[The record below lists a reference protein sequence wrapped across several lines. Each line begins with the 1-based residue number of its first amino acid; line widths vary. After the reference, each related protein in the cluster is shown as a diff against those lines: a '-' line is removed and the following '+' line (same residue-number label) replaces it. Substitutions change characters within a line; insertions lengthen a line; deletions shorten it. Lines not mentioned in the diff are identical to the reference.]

1 MLISSLEINCYIYE
15 KKMNLLSDIGKL
27 ILRISFSL
35 ILIPHGWSKI
45 NRLFAE
51 DIKFSD
57 PIGIGE
63 VPSLILVAFAEF
75 MAPILIILG
84 FKTRW
89 FSIFPIITMVVVVFI
104 HKWGQG
110 FLEIEKALL
119 FLSGFL
125 AIALIGPGK
134 YSIDKR

>member
-1 MLISSLEINCYIYE
+1 
-15 KKMNLLSDIGKL
+15 MNFFYDAGKL
-27 ILRISFSL
+27 FLRVSFSL
-35 ILIPHGWSKI
+35 MLLPHGWTKI

-75 MAPILIILG
+75 IAPILIILG

-89 FSIFPIITMVVVVFI
+89 FSIFPIITMVVVAFI
-104 HKWGQG
+104 HKWDQG

-119 FLSGFL
+119 FLSGFI

-134 YSIDKR
+134 YSLDKR

>member
-1 MLISSLEINCYIYE
+1 MLL
-15 KKMNLLSDIGKL
+15 
-27 ILRISFSL
+27 
-35 ILIPHGWSKI
+35 PHGWSKI
-45 NRLFAE
+45 NKLFAE

-75 MAPILIILG
+75 IVPILIILG

-89 FSIFPIITMVVVVFI
+89 FSIFPIITMVVVAFI
-104 HKWGQG
+104 HKWDQG
-110 FLEIEKALL
+110 FFEIEKALL
-119 FLSGFL
+119 FMSGFI
-125 AIALIGPGK
+125 AISLIGPGK

>member
-1 MLISSLEINCYIYE
+1 M
-15 KKMNLLSDIGKL
+15 MNFFYDAGKL
-27 ILRISFSL
+27 FLRVSFSL
-35 ILIPHGWSKI
+35 MLLPHGWSKI

-57 PIGIGE
+57 PIGFGE
-63 VPSLILVAFAEF
+63 VPSLFLVAFAEF
-75 MAPILIILG
+75 IVPILIILG

-89 FSIFPIITMVVVVFI
+89 FSIFPIITMVVVAFI
-104 HKWGQG
+104 HKWDQG
-110 FLEIEKALL
+110 FFEIEKALL
-119 FLSGFL
+119 FMSGFI

>member
-1 MLISSLEINCYIYE
+1 M
-15 KKMNLLSDIGKL
+15 MNFFYDAGKL
-27 ILRISFSL
+27 FLRVSFSL
-35 ILIPHGWSKI
+35 ILLPHGWSKI

-75 MAPILIILG
+75 IVPMLIILG

-110 FLEIEKALL
+110 FLEIDKALL

>member
-1 MLISSLEINCYIYE
+1 M
-15 KKMNLLSDIGKL
+15 MNFFYDAGKL
-27 ILRISFSL
+27 FLRVSFSL
-35 ILIPHGWSKI
+35 MLLPHGWSKI
-45 NRLFAE
+45 NKLFAE

-75 MAPILIILG
+75 IVPMLIILG

-134 YSIDKR
+134 YSLDKR

>member
-1 MLISSLEINCYIYE
+1 MKNFFY
-15 KKMNLLSDIGKL
+15 DGGKL
-27 ILRISFSL
+27 FLRVSFSFML
-35 ILIPHGWSKI
+35 LPHGWSKI

-75 MAPILIILG
+75 IVPILIILG

-89 FSIFPIITMVVVVFI
+89 ISIFPIVTMVVVAFI
-104 HKWGQG
+104 HKWDQG
-110 FLEIEKALL
+110 FFEIEKALL
-119 FLSGFL
+119 FLSGFI

>member
-1 MLISSLEINCYIYE
+1 
-15 KKMNLLSDIGKL
+15 MNFFYDVGKL
-27 ILRISFSL
+27 FLRVSFSL
-35 ILIPHGWSKI
+35 MLLPHGWSKI

-75 MAPILIILG
+75 IVPMLIILG

>member
-1 MLISSLEINCYIYE
+1 M
-15 KKMNLLSDIGKL
+15 MNFFHDAGKL
-27 ILRISFSL
+27 FLRVSFSL
-35 ILIPHGWSKI
+35 MLLPHGWSKI

-75 MAPILIILG
+75 IVPMLIILG

-134 YSIDKR
+134 YSLDKR

>member
-119 FLSGFL
+119 FMSGFI

>member
-1 MLISSLEINCYIYE
+1 M
-15 KKMNLLSDIGKL
+15 MNFFHDAGKL
-27 ILRISFSL
+27 FLRVSFSL
-35 ILIPHGWSKI
+35 MLLPHGWSKI

-75 MAPILIILG
+75 IVPMLIILG

>member
-1 MLISSLEINCYIYE
+1 M
-15 KKMNLLSDIGKL
+15 MNFFYDAGKL
-27 ILRISFSL
+27 FLRVSFSL
-35 ILIPHGWSKI
+35 MLLPHGWSKI

-75 MAPILIILG
+75 IVPMLIILG

>member
-1 MLISSLEINCYIYE
+1 M
-15 KKMNLLSDIGKL
+15 MNFFYDAGKL
-27 ILRISFSL
+27 FLRVSFSL
-35 ILIPHGWSKI
+35 MLLPHGWSKI
-45 NRLFAE
+45 NKLFAE

-75 MAPILIILG
+75 IVPMLIILG

-89 FSIFPIITMVVVVFI
+89 FSIFPIITMVVVAFI
-104 HKWGQG
+104 HKWDQG

-134 YSIDKR
+134 YSLDKR

>member
-1 MLISSLEINCYIYE
+1 M
-15 KKMNLLSDIGKL
+15 MNFFYDTGKL
-27 ILRISFSL
+27 FLRVSFSL
-35 ILIPHGWSKI
+35 MLLPHGWSKI

-75 MAPILIILG
+75 IVPMLIILG

-134 YSIDKR
+134 YSLDKR

>member
-1 MLISSLEINCYIYE
+1 M
-15 KKMNLLSDIGKL
+15 MNFFHDAGKL
-27 ILRISFSL
+27 FLRVSFSL
-35 ILIPHGWSKI
+35 MLLPHGWSKI

-75 MAPILIILG
+75 IVPMLIILG

-119 FLSGFL
+119 FLSGFI

>member
-1 MLISSLEINCYIYE
+1 M
-15 KKMNLLSDIGKL
+15 MNFFYDAGKL
-27 ILRISFSL
+27 FLRVSFSL
-35 ILIPHGWSKI
+35 MLLPHGWSKI

-75 MAPILIILG
+75 IVPMLIILG

-134 YSIDKR
+134 YSLDKR

>member
-1 MLISSLEINCYIYE
+1 M
-15 KKMNLLSDIGKL
+15 MNFFYDAGKL
-27 ILRISFSL
+27 FLRVSFSL
-35 ILIPHGWSKI
+35 MLLPHGWSKI

-75 MAPILIILG
+75 IVPMLIILG

-119 FLSGFL
+119 FLSGFI

>member
-1 MLISSLEINCYIYE
+1 
-15 KKMNLLSDIGKL
+15 MNFFYDTGKL
-27 ILRISFSL
+27 FLRVSFSL
-35 ILIPHGWSKI
+35 MLLPHGWSKI

-75 MAPILIILG
+75 IVPMLIILG

-119 FLSGFL
+119 FLSGFI

>member
-1 MLISSLEINCYIYE
+1 M
-15 KKMNLLSDIGKL
+15 MNFFYDTGKL
-27 ILRISFSL
+27 FLRVSFSL
-35 ILIPHGWSKI
+35 MLLPHGWSKI

-75 MAPILIILG
+75 IVPMLIILG

-119 FLSGFL
+119 FLSGFI

>member
-1 MLISSLEINCYIYE
+1 M
-15 KKMNLLSDIGKL
+15 MNFFYDAGKL
-27 ILRISFSL
+27 FLRVSFSL
-35 ILIPHGWSKI
+35 MLLPHGWSKI
-45 NRLFAE
+45 NRLFEE

-63 VPSLILVAFAEF
+63 LPSLILVAFAEF
-75 MAPILIILG
+75 IVPILIILG

-89 FSIFPIITMVVVVFI
+89 FSIFPIITMVVVAFI
-104 HKWGQG
+104 HKWDQG
-110 FLEIEKALL
+110 FFEIEKALL
-119 FLSGFL
+119 FMSGFI

>member
-1 MLISSLEINCYIYE
+1 M
-15 KKMNLLSDIGKL
+15 MNFFYDVGKL
-27 ILRISFSL
+27 FLRVSFSL
-35 ILIPHGWSKI
+35 MLLPHGWSKI

-75 MAPILIILG
+75 IVPMLIILG

>member
-1 MLISSLEINCYIYE
+1 
-15 KKMNLLSDIGKL
+15 MNFFHDAGKL
-27 ILRISFSL
+27 FLRVSFSL
-35 ILIPHGWSKI
+35 MLLPHGWTKI

-75 MAPILIILG
+75 IAPILIILG

-89 FSIFPIITMVVVVFI
+89 FSIFPIMTMVVVVFI

>member
-1 MLISSLEINCYIYE
+1 M
-15 KKMNLLSDIGKL
+15 MNFFYDTGKL
-27 ILRISFSL
+27 FLRVSFSL
-35 ILIPHGWSKI
+35 MLLPHGWSKI

-75 MAPILIILG
+75 IVPMLIILG

>member
-1 MLISSLEINCYIYE
+1 M
-15 KKMNLLSDIGKL
+15 MNFFHDAGKL
-27 ILRISFSL
+27 FLRVSFSL
-35 ILIPHGWSKI
+35 MLLPHGWSKI

-75 MAPILIILG
+75 IVPMLIILG

-119 FLSGFL
+119 FLSGFI

-134 YSIDKR
+134 YSVDKR